1 MIKVELLKSLLIH
14 GEQKHAGAVVEI
26 EHRDARELIGRG
38 VAVNVIA
45 KPEPEPEPEQP
56 AQEETATKKKK

>member
-14 GEQKHAGAVVEI
+14 GAQKHAGDIVEV

-45 KPEPEPEPEQP
+45 KPEPEQP
-56 AQEETATKKKK
+56 AQEDAAPKKKK